1 METNPSPSSSGAQL
15 DYRMV
20 EVANLVELVQAPAI
34 NHDFESL
41 SPLFPVDD
49 LVRRLFG
56 AGGAPQDD
64 DISGLLALAHPLLAC
79 ICPLLLDFPAPPVE
93 LGVDLQC
100 DAA

>member
-56 AGGAPQDD
+56 AGGHLGMMTSPA
-64 DISGLLALAHPLLAC
+64 LALAHPLLAC